1 MENAII
7 KEYLK
12 QDTDIQEIKHLNP
25 LCTTLCNDKE
35 STERSVKVF
44 GLKQKLHSSNFPKV
58 LNPNN
63 LENLAYIGIS
73 DFTDTISMI
82 EFIHC
87 EIPNDSIIIP
97 FLDILSE
104 YLDNKVLVPKKIG
117 CLDAHF
123 YEKYLGN
130 KFKSR
135 DDVHLFFLQNNLI
148 GKVEWASYTDA
159 CEE

>member
-1 MENAII
+1 MENVII

-25 LCTTLCNDKE
+25 LCTTLCNDNE
-35 STERSVKVF
+35 SIERTVKVF
-44 GLKQKLHSSNFPKV
+44 GLKRKLHSSSFPNV
-58 LNPNN
+58 LNPKN

-82 EFIHC
+82 EFTHC
-87 EIPNDSIIIP
+87 EIPNDGIIMP

-104 YLDNKVLVPKKIG
+104 HLDNKVLVPKKIG
-117 CLDAHF
+117 CLDVHF

-135 DDVHLFFLQNNLI
+135 DDIHLFFLQNNLI
-148 GKVEWASYTDA
+148 GKVEWSSYTDVY
-159 CEE
+159 EE

>member
-1 MENAII
+1 MENVII

-35 STERSVKVF
+35 SIERTVKVF
-44 GLKQKLHSSNFPKV
+44 GLKRKLHSSSFPNV
-58 LNPNN
+58 LNPKN

-82 EFIHC
+82 EFTHC
-87 EIPNDSIIIP
+87 EISNDGIIMP

-104 YLDNKVLVPKKIG
+104 HLDNKVLVPKKIG
-117 CLDAHF
+117 CLDVHF

-135 DDVHLFFLQNNLI
+135 DDIHLFFLQNNLI
-148 GKVEWASYTDA
+148 GKVEWSSYTDVY
-159 CEE
+159 EE